1 MRRRQHQQ
9 YSLRFGLR
17 SRVLNTFNWR
27 RLWRKISRNR
37 LNLVILL
44 IIIGL
49 APPFFFHFRLTH
61 FQQIQMKNCG
71 WLASPPLVCAHG
83 GDSIN
88 AFPNTVAAYR
98 SALRA
103 RVDCIEI
110 DVSRSADGFLFA
122 LHDRD
127 LQRISGNH
135 TARVGF
141 WSKKAIKELD
151 ASLHFP
157 GVSDEQK
164 VPTVEDALTLVS
176 NTVRVVILDAKVGPP
191 FYEKGLAEDILAV
204 VKKINCFNCVIWA
217 KSDHLVRE
225 ITRLSPETTVGYI
238 IMKDPVTGYRSN
250 VLRMKRA
257 KVVGVYHPLI
267 DEKLVQILHGRSKK
281 IFAWTVD
288 DTVSMLDMLSNNVD
302 GVVTSN
308 PALFQQLMDDTRVR
322 CLEDGFSVPR

>member
-1 MRRRQHQQ
+1 MNQGKMGRKQHQQ
-9 YSLRFGLR
+9 YLLPFGLHN
-17 SRVLNTFNWR
+17 RVLNTFNWR
-27 RLWRKISRNR
+27 RLWRKITGNR
-37 LNLVILL
+37 LNLIIFL

-61 FQQIQMKNCG
+61 FQEMQMKNCG

-98 SALRA
+98 SALHA

-135 TARVGF
+135 TATVGL
-141 WSKKAIKELD
+141 WSKKAINELGV
-151 ASLHFP
+151 ALHFP
-157 GVSDEQK
+157 GVSDNHK

-176 NTVRVVILDAKVGPP
+176 NKVRVVILDAKVGPP
-191 FYEKGLAEDILAV
+191 FYEKGLAEDILA
-204 VKKINCFNCVIWA
+204 A
-217 KSDHLVRE
+217 
-225 ITRLSPETTVGYI
+225 VGYI
-238 IMKDPVTGYRSN
+238 IMKDPLTGSRSN

-267 DEKLVQILHGRSKK
+267 DEKLVEILHGRSKK

-288 DTVSMLDMLSNNVD
+288 DMVSMRDMLSKKVD
-302 GVVTSN
+302 AVVTSN
-308 PALFQQLMDDTRVR
+308 PALFQQLMDDTRVQ
-322 CLEDGFSVPR
+322 CLEEGFSVPR